1 MVVVFLL
8 YTNWKIYQ
16 KRIELA
22 AKITNL
28 KQEIALLEQRKK
40 ELEEKKSQIKS
51 NEYLEEVAREE
62 LGLKK
67 PGEEVVVVQEEKP
80 EQKKEIEEKK
90 SWWERI
96 KSFWRRD

>member
-1 MVVVFLL
+1 MVVAFLL
-8 YTNWKIYQ
+8 HTNWKVYQ
-16 KRIELA
+16 RRIEFA
-22 AKITNL
+22 AKIANL
-28 KQEIALLEQRKK
+28 KQEIAFLEQRKK
-40 ELEEKKSQIKS
+40 EFEEKKSQTKS
-51 NEYLEEVAREE
+51 KEYLEEVAREE

-96 KSFWRRD
+96 KSFLRRD